1 MKNTTVLICY
11 GNSRISK
18 LISLFTK
25 SKITHTA
32 FGLDLENNFFIAE
45 SQNNGFNLKTFQNW
59 VKQFNYRY
67 EEFEIPVTYKDV
79 DKNIY
84 NHLSQVPY
92 DFRLFVLRYPRH
104 ILSKIFGNKNKIDSV
119 KNESEREICSESV
132 AHCLG
137 WENPENY
144 LPIDVYNRI
153 MLEGWRKIN

>member
-11 GNSRISK
+11 GNSTISK

-32 FGLDLENNFFIAE
+32 FGLDLENNLFVAE

-104 ILSKIFGNKNKIDSV
+104 ILSKIFGNKNKID
-119 KNESEREICSESV
+119 
-132 AHCLG
+132 
-137 WENPENY
+137 
-144 LPIDVYNRI
+144 
-153 MLEGWRKIN
+153 